1 MNRIDYEMTQQQ
13 IVFIGSLVKGL
24 PLDEFIAVID
34 HADSIGPILDPTLWM
49 RGNKEMMKIRDLA
62 AGLRYFQTIVNKIIQ
77 EGGYSLG
84 ENQNE

>member
-24 PLDEFIAVID
+24 PLDEFIAAID

-62 AGLRYFQTIVNKIIQ
+62 AGLRDFQTIVNKIIQ

>member
-13 IVFIGSLVKGL
+13 IVFIGSLIKGL
-24 PLDEFIAVID
+24 PLDEFIAAID

-62 AGLRYFQTIVNKIIQ
+62 AGLRDFQTVVNKIIQ

>member
-1 MNRIDYEMTQQQ
+1 MNRIDYEITQQQ
-13 IVFIGSLVKGL
+13 IVFIGSLVKDL
-24 PLDEFIAVID
+24 HLVEFIAAID

-62 AGLRYFQTIVNKIIQ
+62 AGLRDFQIVVNKIIQ

>member
-24 PLDEFIAVID
+24 PLDEFIAAID

-62 AGLRYFQTIVNKIIQ
+62 AGLRDFQTVVNKIIQ

>member
-1 MNRIDYEMTQQQ
+1 MNKIDYEMTQQQ
-13 IVFIGSLVKGL
+13 IVFIGSLVKDL
-24 PLDEFIAVID
+24 HLDEFIAAID

-62 AGLRYFQTIVNKIIQ
+62 AGLRDFQTVVNKIIQ

>member
-13 IVFIGSLVKGL
+13 IVFIGSLIKGL
-24 PLDEFIAVID
+24 PLDEFIAAID

-62 AGLRYFQTIVNKIIQ
+62 AGLRDFQTIVNKIIQ